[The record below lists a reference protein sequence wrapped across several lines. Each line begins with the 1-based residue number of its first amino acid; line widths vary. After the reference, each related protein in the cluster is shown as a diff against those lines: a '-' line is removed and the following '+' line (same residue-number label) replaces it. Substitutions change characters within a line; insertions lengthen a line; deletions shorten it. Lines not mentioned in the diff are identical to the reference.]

1 MHKTVKYFVIL
12 FSLYMLYL
20 SIAVILNGVVNLK
33 YNVMSMDDINNIIHY
48 ALLVIVYAIT
58 ILLVLILL
66 FLLKRSNRYCD
77 KRGLSK
83 YSSDYQF
90 NF

>member
-20 SIAVILNGVVNLK
+20 SISVVLNGAVSLK
-33 YNVMSMDDINNIIHY
+33 YNAMSMEDINHVIHY

-58 ILLVLILL
+58 ILLVLILP
-66 FLLKRSNRYCD
+66 FFIK
-77 KRGLSK
+77 KK
-83 YSSDYQF
+83 
-90 NF
+90 

>member
-12 FSLYMLYL
+12 FSLYVLYL

-33 YNVMSMDDINNIIHY
+33 YNVMSMDDINNIIYY

-58 ILLVLILL
+58 ILLVLILP
-66 FLLKRSNRYCD
+66 FLIK
-77 KRGLSK
+77 KK
-83 YSSDYQF
+83 
-90 NF
+90 